1 MQEELKS
8 MELDRDNLSD
18 VFDMNEIESEVD
30 RLTLVS
36 ESDPEEALKENI
48 DRANRIL
55 DRVEQELENGNFTA
69 RMVEVAGN
77 ILSNVTNSSKELIA
91 NINYKKYLQI
101 REKMVKYKYDELEA
115 KKQKFRSPTSQ
126 NIILSN
132 REDIMKLISGEV
144 KQIETTK

>member
-1 MQEELKS
+1 
-8 MELDRDNLSD
+8 MELNRDNLSD
-18 VFDMNEIESEVD
+18 VFDMDEIESEVD

>member
-1 MQEELKS
+1 
-8 MELDRDNLSD
+8 MEINRDNLSD
-18 VFDMNEIESEVD
+18 VFDMDEIESEVE

-55 DRVEQELENGNFTA
+55 DRVEQELDNGNFTA

-77 ILSNVTNSSKELIA
+77 ILNTVTNSSKELIT

-101 REKMVKYKYDELEA
+101 RESMVKYKYDELEA
-115 KKQKFRSPTSQ
+115 KQQKFRSPTSQ
-126 NIILSN
+126 NIIVSN
-132 REDIMKLISGEV
+132 REDIMKLINGEV
-144 KQIETTK
+144 EQIEDTN

>member
-1 MQEELKS
+1 
-8 MELDRDNLSD
+8 MELNRNNLSD
-18 VFDMNEIESEVD
+18 VFDMEDIESEVD

-36 ESDPEEALKENI
+36 DTDPEEVLKENI

-55 DRVEQELENGNFTA
+55 DRVEQEIEGGNMTA

-77 ILSNVTNSSKELIA
+77 ILNTVTNSSKEIMA

-101 REKMVKYKYDELEA
+101 RADMVKYKYDELES

-126 NIILSN
+126 NIIVSN
-132 REDIMKLISGEV
+132 REDIMKLLSGET
-144 KQIETTK
+144 KQIEESK

>member
-1 MQEELKS
+1 
-8 MELDRDNLSD
+8 MELNRNNLSD
-18 VFDMNEIESEVD
+18 VFDMEDIESEVD

-36 ESDPEEALKENI
+36 DTDPEEVLKENI

-55 DRVEQELENGNFTA
+55 DRVEQEIEGGNMTA

-77 ILSNVTNSSKELIA
+77 ILNTVTNSSKEIMT

-101 REKMVKYKYDELEA
+101 RADMVKYKYDELES

-126 NIILSN
+126 NIIVSN
-132 REDIMKLISGEV
+132 REDIMKLLSGET
-144 KQIETTK
+144 KQIEESK

>member
-1 MQEELKS
+1 

-18 VFDMNEIESEVD
+18 VFDMNEIESEVE

-36 ESDPEEALKENI
+36 ESDPEEKLKENI

-55 DRVEQELENGNFTA
+55 DRVETELETGNFTA

-77 ILSNVTNSSKELIA
+77 ILNTITNSSKELIT
-91 NINYKKYLQI
+91 NINYNKYLQI
-101 REKMVKYKYDELEA
+101 RESMVKYKYDELES
-115 KKQKFRSPTSQ
+115 KQQKFRSPTSQ
-126 NIILSN
+126 NIIVSN

-144 KQIETTK
+144 KEIETTK

>member
-1 MQEELKS
+1 
-8 MELDRDNLSD
+8 MELNRDNLSD
-18 VFDMNEIESEVD
+18 VFDMKDIESEVD

-36 ESDPEEALKENI
+36 ETDPEEALKENI

-77 ILSNVTNSSKELIA
+77 ILNTVSNSSKELLS

-101 REKMVKYKYDELEA
+101 RASMVKYKYDELES
-115 KKQKFRSPTSQ
+115 KKAKFRSPTSQ

-132 REDIMKLISGEV
+132 REDIMKLLNGET
-144 KQIETTK
+144 KKIEDSK

>member
-1 MQEELKS
+1 

-18 VFDMNEIESEVD
+18 IFDMSEIESEVD

-55 DRVEQELENGNFTA
+55 DRVEQELESGNFTA

-77 ILSNVTNSSKELIA
+77 ILNTVTNSSKELIT

-101 REKMVKYKYDELEA
+101 REAMVKYKYDELEA
-115 KKQKFRSPTSQ
+115 KQQKFRSPTSQ
-126 NIILSN
+126 NIIVSN

-144 KQIETTK
+144 KQIEDTK

>member
-1 MQEELKS
+1 
-8 MELDRDNLSD
+8 MELNRNNLSD
-18 VFDMNEIESEVD
+18 VFDMEGIESEVD

-36 ESDPEEALKENI
+36 DTDPEEVLKENI

-55 DRVEQELENGNFTA
+55 DRVEQEIESGNMTA

-77 ILSNVTNSSKELIA
+77 ILNTVTNSSKEIMA

-101 REKMVKYKYDELEA
+101 RESMVKYKYDELES

-126 NIILSN
+126 NIIVSN
-132 REDIMKLISGEV
+132 REDIMKLLTGET
-144 KQIETTK
+144 KKIENSK

>member
-126 NIILSN
+126 NIIVSN

>member
-18 VFDMNEIESEVD
+18 VFDMNEIESEVE

-36 ESDPEEALKENI
+36 ESDPEEKLKENI

-55 DRVEQELENGNFTA
+55 DRVETELETGNFTA

-77 ILSNVTNSSKELIA
+77 ILNTITNSSKELIT
-91 NINYKKYLQI
+91 NINYNKYLQI
-101 REKMVKYKYDELEA
+101 RESMVKYKYDELES
-115 KKQKFRSPTSQ
+115 KQQKFRSPTSQ
-126 NIILSN
+126 NIIVSN

-144 KQIETTK
+144 KEIETTK

>member
-1 MQEELKS
+1 

-18 VFDMNEIESEVD
+18 IFDMNEIESEVD

-77 ILSNVTNSSKELIA
+77 ILNTVTNSSKELIT

-126 NIILSN
+126 NIIVSN

>member
-1 MQEELKS
+1 

-126 NIILSN
+126 NIIVSN